1 MLSTAKSTPP
11 RKRTTPNARYHRKNE
26 TLRSGA
32 NPRRRPAAQ
41 ISAALA
47 GETITISPNAIA
59 TAPNN
64 KFIAMVLLL
73 RTRSFGDFAKSG
85 STVAQCGFES
95 MNVTHRSQ
103 HLDGPAGRTF
113 QLLTSERPG

>member
-11 RKRTTPNARYHRKNE
+11 KKRTTPNARYHRRNK

-32 NPRRRPAAQ
+32 NPWRRPAAQ

-47 GETITISPNAIA
+47 GKTITISPNAIA

-64 KFIAMVLLL
+64 KFIALALQL
-73 RTRSFGDFAKSG
+73 GAWSFGDFVKSG
-85 STVAQCGFES
+85 STVAQCGAPAEDRIFE
-95 MNVTHRSQ
+95 N
-103 HLDGPAGRTF
+103 
-113 QLLTSERPG
+113 